1 MILQDAIDKLNL
13 ELITKNLPPEEEEL
27 KKQTKRGTKHAETDI
42 ESQPPQ
48 FAEAINQLISSSKNL
63 PFVLICSSKMNEYI
77 S

>member
-1 MILQDAIDKLNL
+1 VILQDAIDKLNL
-13 ELITKNLPPEEEEL
+13 ELITKNLPPEEEEP
-27 KKQTKRGTKHAETDI
+27 KKQTKRGVKPAELDI

-48 FAEAINQLISSSKNL
+48 FAEAINQLISPSKNL